1 MIEAAQGEA
10 VEPEDLAELIASG
23 RAVLPAN
30 RLRRS
35 RKNCAIGER
44 LSVKVNANIGT
55 SGDRCLLD
63 LELEKLRTAEDCG
76 ADSVMDLSTGGEL
89 RAIRER
95 LIASTRLVFGTV
107 PIYEAAVESAR
118 SRGTVLEMTSEDI
131 LRAIRSHAESGAD
144 FVTVHAGVTR
154 RAVEIFH
161 REGRL
166 CGMVSRGGTILAEW
180 MRHHDCENPL
190 YEHFDEVV
198 DVALEFDV
206 TLSLGDGLRPG
217 ALADAFDAAQ
227 VEELTTLAELARR
240 ARARGAQ
247 VMIEG
252 PGHVPLDQV
261 ISQVKLAKEICEG
274 APFYVLGP
282 IVTDVAAGYD
292 HIAGAIGGAVAA
304 MAGADFLCYVT
315 PGEHLRLPTVEDV
328 RKGVI
333 ASRIAAHAADVA
345 RGLKGARDWDDEVS
359 RLRRARRWEEM
370 ISKLLDPE
378 HARELRESGPPVD
391 ESTCSMC
398 GEYCVFKLAE
408 KREVIATEASLD
420 PEGLPSDPE
429 VLGTR
434 GGTEGRRH

>member
-1 MIEAAQGEA
+1 MTQILRAREGNVTPEMVNAARREGA
-10 VEPEDLAELIASG
+10 DPEELARLLANG

-30 RLRRS
+30 KTRHSRRD
-35 RKNCAIGER
+35 CAIGEG

-55 SGDRCLLD
+55 SNDRCDLD
-63 LELEKLRTAEDCG
+63 LELEKLRVAEECR
-76 ADSVMDLSTGGEL
+76 ADSVMDLSTEGDL
-89 RAIRER
+89 RRIREK
-95 LIASTRLVFGTV
+95 LLASTELVFGTV
-107 PIYEAAVESAR
+107 PIYGAAVESAR
-118 SRGTVLEMTSEDI
+118 RRGSVLEMSPEEM
-131 LRAIRSHAESGAD
+131 LGAVRAHAESGVD

-154 RAVEIFH
+154 RAVELLD
-161 REGRL
+161 RRGRI

-190 YEHFDEVV
+190 YERFDEVIETAV
-198 DVALEFDV
+198 EFDV

-217 ALADAFDAAQ
+217 ALADAFDTAQ
-227 VEELTTLAELARR
+227 VEELTTLAELAHR
-240 ARARGAQ
+240 ARASGAQ

-261 ISQVKLAKEICEG
+261 TSQVKLAKEICDG

-282 IVTDVAAGYD
+282 LVTDIAAGYD
-292 HIAGAIGGAVAA
+292 HITGAIGGAVAA

-328 RKGVI
+328 RAGVI

-345 RGLKGARDWDDEVS
+345 RGLKGARDRDDEVS
-359 RLRRARRWEEM
+359 RLRRERRWDEM

-378 HARELRESGPPVD
+378 HATALRRSAAPAD
-391 ESTCSMC
+391 DSTCSMC

-408 KREVIATEASLD
+408 KRQVATTEA
-420 PEGLPSDPE
+420 
-429 VLGTR
+429 
-434 GGTEGRRH
+434 RRH